1 VGRGRLQA
9 RELGSGRPRRSV
21 LPAAPRLRYRGGS
34 RQEATGDDGLDG
46 PRAEILIEEGAE
58 KGRVVPIRPDKALE
72 LGREGNLRLDDRS
85 LSRRHARIL
94 WDGDGYRLED
104 VGSTWGTF
112 VNGVKVRAHPLRDG
126 DRIRVGNHLL
136 LFQVI
141 EEEIP
146 TATPSGPVVAGV
158 IPTPSAPIA
167 APVVADLPPTAEP
180 AVDDDAIPSAPA
192 ATPLEAARADERDTE
207 EDPED
212 RVAPGT
218 CFNCGKTVGPG
229 DSGAGP
235 GPDGPASRTYCG
247 SCRQQYPLL
256 GRILANHLCEKVLG
270 AGGMG
275 VVYRGSHT
283 VMGRKVALKT
293 LRVLDSADPTM
304 VKRLLREATAG
315 GRIQHPA
322 IVAVHDTGEQDN
334 VAYVVMEFV
343 KGENLSDAL
352 RREKRFPVA
361 RALKFAV
368 QIADALAAA
377 FRLGY
382 IHRDI
387 KPENILLAGGDAVK
401 VTDFGLAKNLKD
413 GELGGLTRTGQVL
426 GTMLYMPPEQI
437 ISSKGSDQRADI
449 YSLGATLFH
458 LVSGRPPLEAKS
470 AIALLMD
477 IRTKEPPLLSSLVP
491 ESPEALD
498 VVVSR
503 CLRKNPAERY
513 QAPDELAS
521 DLRKVLQK
529 APA

>member
-1 VGRGRLQA
+1 M
-9 RELGSGRPRRSV
+9 
-21 LPAAPRLRYRGGS
+21 
-34 RQEATGDDGLDG
+34 DG
-46 PRAEILIEEGAE
+46 PKAEILIEEGAE

-72 LGREGNLRLDDRS
+72 LGREGNFRLDDRS
-85 LSRRHARIL
+85 LSRRHAKIT
-94 WDGDGYRLED
+94 WDGETYKLED
-104 VGSTWGTF
+104 IGSTWGTF
-112 VNGVKVRAHPLRDG
+112 VNGVKVKQVPLKDG
-126 DRIRVGNHLL
+126 DRIRVGNHLMR
-136 LFQVI
+136 FQVH
-141 EEEIP
+141 EDEVP
-146 TATPSGPVVAGV
+146 TATPSGPVM
-158 IPTPSAPIA
+158 IPTPRAPVMASASMSGLPPTEKPAVVEVESDDDIPA
-167 APVVADLPPTAEP
+167 APVRALAVPDDEPDEP
-180 AVDDDAIPSAPA
+180 APSHDSADSHDA
-192 ATPLEAARADERDTE
+192 

-212 RVAPGT
+212 RVPRGT
-218 CFNCGKTVGPG
+218 CFNCGKAVGP
-229 DSGAGP
+229 DDNRAGP
-235 GPDGPASRTYCG
+235 GPDGPQTRSYCG

-256 GRILANHLCEKVLG
+256 GRVLANHLCEKVLG

-293 LRVLDSADPTM
+293 LKVLDSADPTM

-322 IVAVHDTGEQDN
+322 IVSVHDTGEQEN
-334 VAYVVMEFV
+334 IAYVVMEFV

-352 RREKRFPVA
+352 RREKRFPVL
-361 RALKFAV
+361 RGLKFAV
-368 QIADALAAA
+368 QVADALAAA
-377 FRLGY
+377 FKLGY

-458 LVSGRPPLEAKS
+458 LISGRPPLEAKS

-477 IRTKEPPLLSSLVP
+477 IRTKEPPSLSSLVP
-491 ESPEALD
+491 DCPPGLD
-498 VVVSR
+498 QVVAR
-503 CLRKNPAERY
+503 CLKKNPAERY
-513 QAPDELAS
+513 QAPDELAR
-521 DLRKVLQK
+521 DLRQVLQK
-529 APA
+529 AGA